1 MSCLHL
7 LFVVTFVTVSR
18 HADCTEEVGQSCAQ
32 EEARADDLSVLL
44 QHGVASVESAS
55 VPLRFASKHGAA
67 SIESSSVLQGAHKQ
81 TSQLESAAGMLSDIL
96 LGKISKSE
104 VEIVLAHY
112 DEEITWS
119 DAYKSVRT
127 IYCKGPPN
135 KRPHGCHHL
144 ENVGR
149 EGHTYLH
156 HIVHNYDRLSK
167 WTVFTQAQAPTQGYR
182 GHRRGGG
189 HALPGVPF
197 DAYVLPE
204 AAGGLPRD
212 DGSAFVFT
220 GAVHMPTLNHS
231 LRLSF
236 IHATSALEL
245 HSQGTCPKT
254 ELLDGWQPWWNLGW
268 FKKYSGGKCSVPA
281 TDVAKAFND
290 YWDSNV
296 KLPRPKHDIMF
307 FTQGARFAASRERI
321 HQRPKEFYEELLHK
335 LDKEADPCHNYFN
348 EWIWFYIIG
357 KPEVEAC
364 NVDLVIDEANRKKK
378 DEQQM
383 LFEENERYAAG
394 RFNDND
400 VMSPKESEGIL
411 EVDRD
416 VADVDANFQ
425 EDRA

>member
-7 LFVVTFVTVSR
+7 LSVISFVAVSR
-18 HADCTEEVGQSCAQ
+18 HADCTEEVGQRCAQ

-44 QHGVASVESAS
+44 QHGVASVDSAS
-55 VPLRFASKHGAA
+55 VPLRPATKHRAA
-67 SIESSSVLQGAHKQ
+67 STESSSVLEGGHRQ
-81 TSQLESAAGMLSDIL
+81 TSQLESAAGILSDIL
-96 LGKISKSE
+96 LGKVSKSE

-112 DEEITWS
+112 DENVAWS
-119 DAYKSVRT
+119 DAYKSIRT
-127 IYCKGPPN
+127 IYCKGPHN
-135 KRPHGCHHL
+135 ERPHGCHHL
-144 ENVGR
+144 KNVGR

-156 HIVHNYDRLSK
+156 HIVHNYDSLSK

-212 DGSAFVFT
+212 DGTAFVFT

-245 HSQGTCPKT
+245 HSQGKCPKT

-268 FKKYSGGKCSVPA
+268 FKKYIGGKCGVHS
-281 TDVAKAFND
+281 TGVAKAFND

-321 HQRPKEFYEELLHK
+321 HQRPKAFYEELLHK
-335 LDKEADPCHNYFN
+335 LDKDEDPCHNYFN
-348 EWIWFYIIG
+348 EWVWFYVIG
-357 KPEVEAC
+357 KPEEAGC
-364 NVDLVIDEANRKKK
+364 DADLVVHEANRKKK
-378 DEQQM
+378 DEKQM
-383 LFEENERYAAG
+383 LFEENERYANA
-394 RFNDND
+394 RFNDID
-400 VMSPKESEGIL
+400 VMSPKEAAEVL

-416 VADVDANFQ
+416 VAHTDTNF
-425 EDRA
+425 EDPA